1 MRYLQT
7 PDEAAQWLRSR
18 VRGTL
23 QADSRKLSAGDGF
36 IAWPGAAVDA
46 RQFVPAAL
54 AAGAGACLIEGD
66 GADAWAA
73 QGDAVAAYRG
83 LKQATAP
90 IAAAFF
96 GHPSRSLAVAAVT
109 GTNGK
114 TSTAWWL
121 AQALG
126 GLPPALRL
134 PCGLIGTL
142 GVGQPPEPGPSAHA
156 TALQGLVGTGLTTPD
171 PVLLQRS
178 LHAFL
183 QSGLQACA
191 MEASS
196 IGIEEHRLDSTH
208 IRTAIFTNFT
218 QDHLDYHGTM
228 PAYWEAKRRLFDWPG
243 LAHAVVNVDDAKGA
257 ELALSLR
264 TQALEL
270 WTVGRQA
277 DARLQARHIGYGDT
291 GLRFDV
297 VEGMQSVSLQTR
309 MMGTFNVSNLL
320 CVLGA
325 LRAFGVPLPDAAR
338 ACAELHPVPGRME
351 CLGGVQAPL
360 VVVDYAHTPDALA
373 QALAAL
379 RPVTQQ
385 RVGRLW
391 CVFGCGGDRDPTKRP
406 LMGAIAAK
414 HADITVITSDNPRS
428 ERPEAIIAQ
437 VLLGMPPGEHGGV
450 QVDRA
455 KAIAEAIARAH
466 VNDVILLAGKG
477 HESTQEIA
485 GMKNP
490 FLDRVHAVQALERR
504 PPGSSQS

>member
-7 PDEAAQWLRSR
+7 PEEAAQWLQAR
-18 VRGTL
+18 VTGTL
-23 QADSRKLSAGDGF
+23 QADSRKVAAGDGF
-36 IAWPGAAVDA
+36 IAWPGTAVDA
-46 RQFVPAAL
+46 RHFVGQAL
-54 AAGAGACLIEGD
+54 AAGARACLIEGD
-66 GADAWAA
+66 GADAWAEL
-73 QGDAVAAYRG
+73 GDAVAAYRG
-83 LKQATAP
+83 LKRDTSQ

-96 GHPSRSLAVAAVT
+96 GHPSQSLAVAAVT

-126 GLPPALRL
+126 ALPEALRH

-142 GVGQPPEPGPSAHA
+142 GVGQPPLPGPSASA
-156 TALQGLVGTGLTTPD
+156 DALQSLKGTGLTTPD

-178 LHAFL
+178 LREFL

-196 IGIEEHRLDSTH
+196 IGIEESRLDGTR
-208 IRTAIFTNFT
+208 IRVAVFTNFT

-228 PAYWEAKRRLFDWPG
+228 QAYWNAKRRLFDWPQ
-243 LAHAVVNVDDAKGA
+243 LVQAVVNVDDAKGA

-264 TQALEL
+264 NRSLDL
-270 WTVGRQA
+270 WTVGRHP
-277 DARLQARHIGYGDT
+277 DARLQARHIVYGET
-291 GLRFDV
+291 GLCFEL
-297 VEGMQSVSLQTR
+297 VEGAQTVALQTR
-309 MMGTFNVSNLL
+309 MIGTFNVSNLL

-325 LRAFGVPLPDAAR
+325 LRAMGVPLDDAAR
-338 ACAELHPVPGRME
+338 VCAELHPVPGRME

-373 QALAAL
+373 QALSAL
-379 RPVTQQ
+379 RPLTEQ
-385 RVGRLW
+385 RGGRLW
-391 CVFGCGGDRDPTKRP
+391 CVFGCGGDRDATKRP

-414 HADITVITSDNPRS
+414 HADHAIITSDNPRS
-428 ERPEAIIAQ
+428 EKPEAIIAQ
-437 VLLGMPPGEHGGV
+437 ILLGMPPGEHGGV

-455 KAIAEAIARAH
+455 KAIADAIARAH
-466 VNDVILLAGKG
+466 VHDVILLAGKG

-485 GMKNP
+485 GVKTP
-490 FLDRVHAVQALERR
+490 FLDSVHAVQALERR
-504 PPGSSQS
+504 QQGGPRA